1 MEKKVVERIRLK
13 QILKSKKF
21 WAGVIAIIALVVI
34 SITVYRFVKMEQ
46 RQQVADEILS
56 QCDRVESV
64 EVDVLT
70 DARNRK
76 RPTYVVKVPSDFTED
91 ERDEVKNIVKE
102 HYEKYYY
109 VFFE

>member
-56 QCDRVESV
+56 QCERVESV
-64 EVDVLT
+64 EVDVLI

-76 RPTYVVKVPSDFTED
+76 RPTYVVKVPADFTED

>member
-1 MEKKVVERIRLK
+1 MEKKETERIQIGR
-13 QILKSKKF
+13 ILKSKKF

-76 RPTYVVKVPSDFTED
+76 RPTYVVKVPADFTED

-102 HYEKYYY
+102 HYEKYFY